1 MYNKSSMNFSRA
13 FPYSYKY
20 RPLIFTNQF
29 LFIVNFFA
37 EPLSFLVKPDVILH
51 GYQAHS
57 LTLNCSTNDRN
68 ATVSLYHRHH
78 PLAPFRERNIDAKKV
93 LLKGQVFTLLNLSL
107 KDQGTYAC
115 EAKIY
120 LAILRITNAQMED
133 SGVYQCVLRV
143 FEKTSMKSVEI
154 TVSHN

>member
-1 MYNKSSMNFSRA
+1 MRKANKQSFLMATSRKVTVYELTFVQKA
-13 FPYSYKY
+13 FQLHTTYKS
-20 RPLIFTNQF
+20 IF
-29 LFIVNFFA
+29 FIVNFFA

-78 PLAPFRERNIDAKKV
+78 PLAPFRERKIDAKKV

-115 EAKIY
+115 DAKTEENESIRWPSTRGY
-120 LAILRITNAQMED
+120 LI
-133 SGVYQCVLRV
+133 
-143 FEKTSMKSVEI
+143 
-154 TVSHN
+154 VSQGKENL

>member
-1 MYNKSSMNFSRA
+1 MRKANKQSFLMATSRKVTVYELTFVQKA
-13 FPYSYKY
+13 FQLHTTYKS
-20 RPLIFTNQF
+20 IF
-29 LFIVNFFA
+29 FIVNFFA

-57 LTLNCSTNDRN
+57 LTLNCSTNHRN

-78 PLAPFRERNIDAKKV
+78 PLAPFREQKIDAKKV

-115 EAKIY
+115 EAKTEENESIRWPSTRGY
-120 LAILRITNAQMED
+120 LI
-133 SGVYQCVLRV
+133 
-143 FEKTSMKSVEI
+143 
-154 TVSHN
+154 VSQGKENL

>member
-1 MYNKSSMNFSRA
+1 MRKANKQSFRMATSRKVTVYELTFVQKA
-13 FPYSYKY
+13 FQLHTTYKS
-20 RPLIFTNQF
+20 IF
-29 LFIVNFFA
+29 VNFFA
-37 EPLSFLVKPDVILH
+37 EALSFLVKPDVILH

-78 PLAPFRERNIDAKKV
+78 PLAPFRERKIDAKKV

-115 EAKIY
+115 EAKTEENESIRWPSTRGY
-120 LAILRITNAQMED
+120 LI
-133 SGVYQCVLRV
+133 
-143 FEKTSMKSVEI
+143 
-154 TVSHN
+154 VSQGKENL

>member
-1 MYNKSSMNFSRA
+1 MATSRKVTVYELTFVQKAFQLHTTYKS
-13 FPYSYKY
+13 
-20 RPLIFTNQF
+20 IF
-29 LFIVNFFA
+29 FIVNFFA

-78 PLAPFRERNIDAKKV
+78 PLAPFRERKIDAKKV

-115 EAKIY
+115 EAKTEENESIRWPSTRGY
-120 LAILRITNAQMED
+120 LI
-133 SGVYQCVLRV
+133 
-143 FEKTSMKSVEI
+143 
-154 TVSHN
+154 VSQGKENL

>member
-1 MYNKSSMNFSRA
+1 MRKANKQSFLMATSRKVTVYELTFVQKA
-13 FPYSYKY
+13 FQLHTTYKS
-20 RPLIFTNQF
+20 IF
-29 LFIVNFFA
+29 FIVNFFA

-78 PLAPFRERNIDAKKV
+78 PLAPFRERKIDAKKV

-115 EAKIY
+115 DAKTEENESIRWPSTRGY
-120 LAILRITNAQMED
+120 LI
-133 SGVYQCVLRV
+133 
-143 FEKTSMKSVEI
+143 
-154 TVSHN
+154 VSQGKDNL

>member
-1 MYNKSSMNFSRA
+1 MRKANKQSFLMATSRKVTVYELTFVQKA
-13 FPYSYKY
+13 FQLHTTYKS
-20 RPLIFTNQF
+20 IF
-29 LFIVNFFA
+29 FIVNFFA

-78 PLAPFRERNIDAKKV
+78 PLAPFRERKIDAKKV

-115 EAKIY
+115 EAKTEENESIRWPSTRGY
-120 LAILRITNAQMED
+120 LI
-133 SGVYQCVLRV
+133 
-143 FEKTSMKSVEI
+143 
-154 TVSHN
+154 VSQGKENL

>member
-1 MYNKSSMNFSRA
+1 MRKASKQSFLMATSRKVTVYELTFVQKAFQLHTTYKS
-13 FPYSYKY
+13 
-20 RPLIFTNQF
+20 IF
-29 LFIVNFFA
+29 FIVNFFA

-78 PLAPFRERNIDAKKV
+78 PLAPFRERKIDAKKV

-115 EAKIY
+115 EAKTEENESIRWPSTRGY
-120 LAILRITNAQMED
+120 LI
-133 SGVYQCVLRV
+133 
-143 FEKTSMKSVEI
+143 
-154 TVSHN
+154 VSQGKDNL

>member
-1 MYNKSSMNFSRA
+1 MATSRKVTVYELTFVQKAFQLHTTYKS
-13 FPYSYKY
+13 
-20 RPLIFTNQF
+20 IF
-29 LFIVNFFA
+29 FIVNFFA

-57 LTLNCSTNDRN
+57 LTLNCSTSDRN

-78 PLAPFRERNIDAKKV
+78 PLAPFRERKIDAKKV

-115 EAKIY
+115 EAKTEENESIRWPSTRGY
-120 LAILRITNAQMED
+120 LI
-133 SGVYQCVLRV
+133 
-143 FEKTSMKSVEI
+143 
-154 TVSHN
+154 VSQGKENL

>member
-1 MYNKSSMNFSRA
+1 MRKANKQSFLMATSRKVTVYELTFVQKA
-13 FPYSYKY
+13 FQLHTTYKS
-20 RPLIFTNQF
+20 IF
-29 LFIVNFFA
+29 FIVNFFA

-78 PLAPFRERNIDAKKV
+78 PLAPFRERKIDAKKV

-115 EAKIY
+115 EAKTEENESIRWPSTRGY
-120 LAILRITNAQMED
+120 LI
-133 SGVYQCVLRV
+133 
-143 FEKTSMKSVEI
+143 
-154 TVSHN
+154 VSQGKDNL

>member
-1 MYNKSSMNFSRA
+1 MRKANKQSFLMATSRKVTVYELTFVQKA
-13 FPYSYKY
+13 FQLHTTYKS
-20 RPLIFTNQF
+20 IF
-29 LFIVNFFA
+29 FIVNFFT

-78 PLAPFRERNIDAKKV
+78 PLAPFRERKIDAKKV

-115 EAKIY
+115 EAKTEENESIRWPSTRGY
-120 LAILRITNAQMED
+120 LI
-133 SGVYQCVLRV
+133 
-143 FEKTSMKSVEI
+143 
-154 TVSHN
+154 VSQGKENL

>member
-1 MYNKSSMNFSRA
+1 MRKASKQSFLMATSRKVTVYELTFVQKAFQLHTTYKS
-13 FPYSYKY
+13 
-20 RPLIFTNQF
+20 IF
-29 LFIVNFFA
+29 FIVNFFA

-78 PLAPFRERNIDAKKV
+78 PLAPFRERKIDAKKV

-115 EAKIY
+115 DAKTEENESIRWPSTRGY
-120 LAILRITNAQMED
+120 LI
-133 SGVYQCVLRV
+133 
-143 FEKTSMKSVEI
+143 
-154 TVSHN
+154 VSQGKENL

>member
-1 MYNKSSMNFSRA
+1 MSKKLFSCI
-13 FPYSYKY
+13 
-20 RPLIFTNQF
+20 PLTNQF

-78 PLAPFRERNIDAKKV
+78 PLAPFRERKIDAKKV

-115 EAKIY
+115 EAKTEENESIRWPSTRGY
-120 LAILRITNAQMED
+120 LI
-133 SGVYQCVLRV
+133 
-143 FEKTSMKSVEI
+143 
-154 TVSHN
+154 VSHPLNRKEKCKRKVLL

>member
-1 MYNKSSMNFSRA
+1 MRKASKQSFLMATSRKVTVYELTFVQKAFQLHTTYKS
-13 FPYSYKY
+13 
-20 RPLIFTNQF
+20 IF
-29 LFIVNFFA
+29 FIVNFFA

-78 PLAPFRERNIDAKKV
+78 PLAPFRERKIDAKKV

-115 EAKIY
+115 EAKTEENESIRWPSTRGY
-120 LAILRITNAQMED
+120 LI
-133 SGVYQCVLRV
+133 
-143 FEKTSMKSVEI
+143 
-154 TVSHN
+154 VSQGKENL

>member
-1 MYNKSSMNFSRA
+1 MRKANKQSFLMATSRKVTVYELTFVQKA
-13 FPYSYKY
+13 FQLHTTYKS
-20 RPLIFTNQF
+20 IFV
-29 LFIVNFFA
+29 IVNFFA

-78 PLAPFRERNIDAKKV
+78 PLAPFRERKIDAKKV

-115 EAKIY
+115 EAKTEENESIRWPSTRGY
-120 LAILRITNAQMED
+120 LI
-133 SGVYQCVLRV
+133 
-143 FEKTSMKSVEI
+143 
-154 TVSHN
+154 VSQGKENL

>member
-1 MYNKSSMNFSRA
+1 MRKANKQSFLMATSRKVTVYELTFVQKA
-13 FPYSYKY
+13 FQLHTTYKS
-20 RPLIFTNQF
+20 IF
-29 LFIVNFFA
+29 VNFFA
-37 EPLSFLVKPDVILH
+37 EALSFLVKPDVILH

-78 PLAPFRERNIDAKKV
+78 PLAPFRKRKIDAKKV

-115 EAKIY
+115 EAKTEENESIRWPSTRGY
-120 LAILRITNAQMED
+120 LI
-133 SGVYQCVLRV
+133 
-143 FEKTSMKSVEI
+143 
-154 TVSHN
+154 VSQGKENL

>member
-1 MYNKSSMNFSRA
+1 MATSRKVTVYELTFVQKAFQLHTIYKS
-13 FPYSYKY
+13 
-20 RPLIFTNQF
+20 IF
-29 LFIVNFFA
+29 VNFFA
-37 EPLSFLVKPDVILH
+37 EALSFLVKPDVILH

-78 PLAPFRERNIDAKKV
+78 PLAPFRERKIDAKKV

-115 EAKIY
+115 EAKTEENESIRWPSTRGY
-120 LAILRITNAQMED
+120 LI
-133 SGVYQCVLRV
+133 
-143 FEKTSMKSVEI
+143 
-154 TVSHN
+154 VSQGKENL

>member
-1 MYNKSSMNFSRA
+1 MRKASKQSFLMATSRKVTVYELTFVQKAFQLHTTYKS
-13 FPYSYKY
+13 
-20 RPLIFTNQF
+20 IFVYCQ
-29 LFIVNFFA
+29 FFA

-78 PLAPFRERNIDAKKV
+78 PLAPFRERKIDAKKV

-115 EAKIY
+115 EAKTEENESIRWPSTRGY
-120 LAILRITNAQMED
+120 LI
-133 SGVYQCVLRV
+133 
-143 FEKTSMKSVEI
+143 
-154 TVSHN
+154 VSQGKDNL